1 LATVEMIT
9 PDPGLILPES
19 ESVPPYQWCS
29 GLVLP
34 ESESAEEKM
43 IPPDPWSVDMMLDDL
58 WPCPDPMLMD
68 SEEDDTLTWAIHR
81 MVLPE
86 SGSRMILPERG
97 MDPYAEEEW
106 RWSKW
111 ESEHPEKERSIRSM
125 LESLELDEAAEKMK
139 AMPDES
145 ISLVGDAVHKA
156 KAAEVGK
163 RRKKVMVTVSQEHI
177 DYMMEHPLPPPY
189 KPIGTITCSMFRE
202 ALDMC
207 VASQEAKFK
216 EREL

>member
-1 LATVEMIT
+1 LETVEMIT
-9 PDPGLILPES
+9 PDPSLILPES
-19 ESVPPYQWCS
+19 ESAPPYQWRS

-58 WPCPDPMLMD
+58 WTCPDPMILMD
-68 SEEDDTLTWAIHR
+68 SEEDDTLTWAVHR

-86 SGSRMILPERG
+86 SESRLILPERG
-97 MDPYAEEEW
+97 MDDPYAEEV
-106 RWSKW
+106 WSKS

-125 LESLELDEAAEKMK
+125 LESLELDEAAET
-139 AMPDES
+139 MPDES
-145 ISLVGDAVHKA
+145 ISLVGDAVPNA

-189 KPIGTITCSMFRE
+189 KPIGTITCS
-202 ALDMC
+202 
-207 VASQEAKFK
+207 SQRHQNK
-216 EREL
+216 L